1 MTVIR
6 NSAAAPQRTLELP
19 TPATRIP
26 AWAAGLPRISAACLG
41 YLSLAAIVATSLV
54 VVMAAAERH
63 SFLSPPSRAGFPGWM
78 SGPLAGLLPGLTH
91 HGHALEVEWTIA
103 VAGTYALYVLVL
115 ASLRFLRTWPV
126 LAAIGA
132 VHLIFFL
139 SPPLLLTDVFNYLN
153 YARMGAVH
161 GLNPYVH
168 LPVLVKHDPAYRF
181 TTWHHLRSPYGPL
194 FTLGTYALTPF
205 SLPVGYWVFKFSV
218 MSASLGCLALVW
230 KCAKQLGRRPLG
242 AVTFVGL
249 NPLFLVY
256 GLGGQHNDVF
266 MMLLVLAGVYL
277 MLTMREHLGGAAFVA
292 AVAVKASA
300 GVLLPVVLLGARRSL
315 RAVAGAA
322 AAVVV
327 LAAVSVAVFGPHLPN
342 DAAQSK
348 LVVPFGLANELG
360 LVLGLGGVTATL
372 RRVLQLVLVAGIAG
386 AAFYAWRGRGGWPGA
401 SGGPAWLPAA
411 AAVSLLLVLTLT
423 WVMPWY
429 VFWVLPLAALVRGRA
444 LRLATVALGIA
455 LLWVWLPLGQDFNHN
470 VLHQHPTR
478 TAVGKE
484 NKAYLHKLLR

>member
-1 MTVIR
+1 MTVTR
-6 NSAAAPQRTLELP
+6 DCATVPRPALELP
-19 TPATRIP
+19 APATRTWVRDGRL
-26 AWAAGLPRISAACLG
+26 ARTSAASLG

-54 VVMAAAERH
+54 LVMAAAERH

-91 HGHALEVEWTIA
+91 HVQTLKVEYTIA
-103 VAGTYALYVLVL
+103 VAGTFALYLLVL
-115 ASLRFLRTWPV
+115 ASLRYLRTWPV

-132 VHLIFFL
+132 VHVIFFL
-139 SPPLLLTDVFNYLN
+139 SPPLPLTDVFNYLN

-168 LPVLVKHDPAYRF
+168 LPVLVSHDQAYRF
-181 TTWHHLRSPYGPL
+181 TTWHHLKSPYGPL
-194 FTLGTYALTPF
+194 FTLGTYALTPL
-205 SLPVGYWVFKFSV
+205 SLPVAYWVFKFSV
-218 MSASLGCLALVW
+218 MCASLGCLALLW

-242 AVTFVGL
+242 AVAFVGL

-266 MMLLVLAGVYL
+266 MMLLVLTGVYL
-277 MLTMREHLGGAAFVA
+277 MLRKREHLGGAALVA

-315 RAVAGAA
+315 RAIAGAA

-327 LAAVSVAVFGPHLPN
+327 LAAVSLAVFGPHLPN

-348 LVVPFGLANELG
+348 LVVAFGLPNVLG
-360 LVLGLGGVTATL
+360 LALGLGGVTAKL
-372 RRVLQLVLVAGIAG
+372 RLVLELVLAAGIAG
-386 AAFYAWRGRGGWPGA
+386 AVLYAWRGRGRWPGKSDA
-401 SGGPAWLPAA
+401 PAWLPAA
-411 AAVSLLLVLTLT
+411 GVVSLLLVLTLT

-444 LRLATVALGIA
+444 LRLATITFGIS
-455 LLWVWLPLGQDFNHN
+455 LLWIWLPLGQDFNHN
-470 VLHQHPTR
+470 VLHMHPTR

-484 NKAYLHKLLR
+484 NKAYIHRLLR